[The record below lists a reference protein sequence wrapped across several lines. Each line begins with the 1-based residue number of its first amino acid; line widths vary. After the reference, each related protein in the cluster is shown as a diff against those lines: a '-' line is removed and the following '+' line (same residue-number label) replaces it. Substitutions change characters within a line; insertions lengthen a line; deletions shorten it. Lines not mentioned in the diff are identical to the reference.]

1 MGIYTSNRYLQS
13 EDYVSDIPVNEAYDA
28 AFGCAHA
35 LAECEINDMALFES
49 AIYSDI
55 AEVRAMQEGYGY
67 VNENAFTDVLKRV
80 KEIFIKLIGKIKG
93 IFASFLTKLTSA
105 FKSGEDLVKKYSTKI
120 NSYQNWK
127 GFKCKKIRKPVNI
140 SEGIITSINKL
151 FGNESS
157 DSTGIGNITYT
168 INLKN
173 TGDSTKRIA
182 LTTGLRDYT
191 KVEDIKEADTEDLKN
206 AILKALVPCCDDIK
220 EITKSVMDK
229 LFEEEETIDDD
240 EVKDGQYF
248 NANWIKGALVDSKDW
263 IKEVK
268 KYNDEVNK
276 GINTIIDNLKKTNDN
291 LNNLIDKKGDMYFQH
306 GAEYTKNFARTDG
319 NTNKVIKNYYG
330 FKDEKETK
338 HNVADDR
345 YINGQKQIDPDY
357 QLRSDKGVYSLSD
370 VQKAVQA
377 LQKLATNHSEVI
389 TTVTNEYMKTVK
401 FTIAQAKKL
410 YTAAAVW
417 SSGVHKESVEFSEAM
432 GDVALEQFY
441 SNMESI

>member
-127 GFKCKKIRKPVNI
+127 GFKCKKIRKPIASDIKTAILDKDVFGTFINQYKTGAIKYTLNI
-140 SEGIITSINKL
+140 KTDSNEASISINTKL
-151 FGNESS
+151 
-157 DSTGIGNITYT
+157 
-168 INLKN
+168 K
-173 TGDSTKRIA
+173 
-182 LTTGLRDYT
+182 DYT

-206 AILKALVPCCDDIK
+206 AILEKHITGCDDIK

-229 LFEEEETIDDD
+229 LFEEEETIDD

-306 GAEYTKNFARTDG
+306 GAEYAKNFARTDG

-441 SNMESI
+441 SNMESL

>member
-1 MGIYTSNRYLQS
+1 MGIYTSGRYLN
-13 EDYVSDIPVNEAYDA
+13 EAYDYASDVPVNEAYDA

-67 VNENAFTDVLKRV
+67 VNENAFTDVLKRIV
-80 KEIFIKLIGKIKG
+80 EIFKKLIGKIKG
-93 IFASFLTKLTSA
+93 IFSAFITKLTSA

-127 GFKCKKIRKPVNI
+127 GFKCKKIRKPIASDIKTAILSKDIFGTFVSQYKNEVIKYTLSVKKISDKASVIINTNI
-140 SEGIITSINKL
+140 A
-151 FGNESS
+151 
-157 DSTGIGNITYT
+157 DY
-168 INLKN
+168 N
-173 TGDSTKRIA
+173 TVDA
-182 LTTGLRDYT
+182 
-191 KVEDIKEADTEDLKN
+191 IKEADTEDFKN
-206 AILKALVPCCDDIK
+206 AILKTLVPCCDDIK

-248 NANWIKGALVDSKDW
+248 NANWIKGALVDSKKA
-263 IKEVK
+263 IEKVE
-268 KYNDEVNK
+268 KYNKKCVENINK
-276 GINTIIDNLKKTNDN
+276 IIDNLN
-291 LNNLIDKKGDMYFQH
+291 
-306 GAEYTKNFARTDG
+306 R
-319 NTNKVIKNYYG
+319 
-330 FKDEKETK
+330 DEKAISELIGKNVDKYKTK
-338 HNVADDR
+338 DTSANIT
-345 YINGQKQIDPDY
+345 YSN
-357 QLRSDKGVYSLSD
+357 SDKGKISKTDKFSYSKTENEPSADFGVSLSD

>member
-1 MGIYTSNRYLQS
+1 MGIYTSGRYLN
-13 EDYVSDIPVNEAYDA
+13 EAYDYASDVPVNEAYDA

-206 AILKALVPCCDDIK
+206 AILEKHITGCDDIK

-229 LFEEEETIDDD
+229 LFEEEETIDD

-248 NANWIKGALVDSKDW
+248 NANWIKGALVDSKKA
-263 IKEVK
+263 KEKVE
-268 KYNDEVNK
+268 KYNKKCVENINK
-276 GINTIIDNLKKTNDN
+276 IIDNLD
-291 LNNLIDKKGDMYFQH
+291 
-306 GAEYTKNFARTDG
+306 R
-319 NTNKVIKNYYG
+319 
-330 FKDEKETK
+330 DEKAISELIGKNVDKYKTK
-338 HNVADDR
+338 DTSADIS
-345 YINGQKQIDPDY
+345 YSN
-357 QLRSDKGVYSLSD
+357 SDKGKVSKTDKFSYSETDNKPSASYGVSLSD